1 VENSLFI
8 PTDITQAESELPP
21 VMDLSDTIAAI
32 QILFMELGRLDP
44 IWGVNHGG
52 DCGVKPRFD
61 GWRHPVLVDW
71 AMKRGHCGPLPVHHY
86 LDGPELYVLQ
96 RSLEK
101 KLASYQQGVLH
112 G

>member
-21 VMDLSDTIAAI
+21 VMDLSQTIADI
-32 QILFMELGRLDP
+32 HVLFIKLAELDP

-52 DCGVKPRFD
+52 DEGVSCRFD
-61 GWRHPVLVDW
+61 GWRHPVLVAW
-71 AMKRGHCGPLPVHHY
+71 AMERGHGGRADLRHS